1 MDYLWTPWR
10 YQYMAQA
17 AAGEKPECI
26 FCDAVA
32 KKKDAET
39 LIVHRGAKSF
49 VILNRFPYTSGHVM
63 IVPYA
68 HVAELALCDAET
80 WSEIMQLAQRVEAV
94 YKAQYK
100 PDGMN
105 LGMNLGRAAGAGV
118 ARHLHLHMLPRWI
131 GDASFMTVAGETR
144 VLPEDLKTTYER
156 LSQALA

>member
-17 AAGEKPECI
+17 AAAEKPECI
-26 FCDAVA
+26 FCDAAA
-32 KKKDAET
+32 KKKDSET
-39 LIVHRGAKSF
+39 LIVYRGVRAF

-68 HVAELALCDAET
+68 HVAELKLCDGDAL
-80 WSEIMQLAQRVEAV
+80 SEMMRLAQRVEAV

-118 ARHLHLHMLPRWI
+118 ADHLHLHLLPRWI

-156 LSQALA
+156 LAKALA